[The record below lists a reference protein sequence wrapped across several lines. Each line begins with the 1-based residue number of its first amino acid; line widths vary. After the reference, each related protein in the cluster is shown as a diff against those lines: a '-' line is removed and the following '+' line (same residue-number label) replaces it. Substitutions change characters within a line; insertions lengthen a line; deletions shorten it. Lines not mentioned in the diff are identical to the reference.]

1 MKEKEEDDIENK
13 NNNNIED
20 NIINTNSKKLNL
32 INEIQNDGQDSNE
45 IILSEQPKI
54 FECELINK
62 DKISKINFIINEK
75 KLNIEI
81 KLCIQSNTSENQEDA
96 SGSEDFIL
104 LKTINQIDFIS
115 FMSQEEINDI
125 KANEIKNLIKS
136 ANKDNESLLNEK
148 EICSMTYFPLIS
160 KSQCNCCK
168 CLFCCECKLKKN
180 YKIREFMTDYF
191 LIKTDYIIQIKES
204 LFNISLPKLHE
215 LQAKNRKRKILAFV
229 NPIGGKGNALT
240 LWEKAKAILNNSY
253 LDIETI
259 ITQHFKEAYN
269 YVLTLDPMKYDGF
282 ITCSGDGIIHEI
294 INAIFHR
301 SEEDKN
307 KFLERCAICPL
318 PAGSGNALSKAIS
331 SYCGDDNR
339 IETHCYYICKGIKK
353 KIDVQE
359 MQLKGLEKRIYSVV
373 AFMYGFLADCDLESE
388 IIRCIG
394 FFRTS
399 IWGLI
404 RYICLRDYL
413 GTLYYLPENSSEDQ
427 LKNLPNID
435 QNIDDETKYGLIK
448 ESDQYNIFITN
459 NIKFASENLT
469 PHPLSQLDDGYS
481 DLFMIPKSKG
491 GGRWPLLRYLLND
504 MDHGDIFTDENKK
517 NVKNGYEYYKSKWW
531 RFIPKKDR
539 DDPDDVNK
547 EENWIKEYSIDGE
560 RYPIGPIQCCT
571 LNKIFS
577 IYSGKE

>member
-62 DKISKINFIINEK
+62 DKISKINFIIYEK

-81 KLCIQSNTSENQEDA
+81 KLCIQSNTSESQEDA

-531 RFIPKKDR
+531 RFIPKKER

>member
-413 GTLYYLPENSSEDQ
+413 GTLYYLPENSSADQ

-531 RFIPKKDR
+531 RFIPKKER

-547 EENWIKEYSIDGE
+547 EENWIKEYSKF
-560 RYPIGPIQCCT
+560 Y
-571 LNKIFS
+571 
-577 IYSGKE
+577 

>member
-413 GTLYYLPENSSEDQ
+413 GTLYYLPENSSADQ

>member
-32 INEIQNDGQDSNE
+32 INEIQIDGQNSNE
-45 IILSEQPKI
+45 LILSEQPKI

-75 KLNIEI
+75 KFKIEI
-81 KLCIQSNTSENQEDA
+81 KLCIQSNTSENQEDT

-104 LKTINQIDFIS
+104 LKTINQKDFIS
-115 FMSQEEINDI
+115 FMSQEEISDI
-125 KANEIKNLIKS
+125 KINEIKNLIKS
-136 ANKDNESLLNEK
+136 DRKENESLLNEK
-148 EICSMTYFPLIS
+148 EICSITYFPFIS

-180 YKIREFMTDYF
+180 YEIREFMTDYF
-191 LIKTDYIIQIKES
+191 LIKTDYIIQIRES

-240 LWEKAKAILNNSY
+240 LWEKAKTILSQSY

-339 IETHCYYICKGIKK
+339 IETHCYYLCKGIKK

-394 FFRTS
+394 FFRTT

-413 GTLYYLPENSSEDQ
+413 GTLYYLPENSSEDLVKQ
-427 LKNLPNID
+427 LPNID

-448 ESDQYNIFITN
+448 ESDQFNIFITN
-459 NIKFASENLT
+459 NIKFASENLS

-517 NVKNGYEYYKSKWW
+517 NIKNGYEYYKSKWW

-547 EENWIKEYSIDGE
+547 EENWVKEYSIDGE

>member
-1 MKEKEEDDIENK
+1 
-13 NNNNIED
+13 
-20 NIINTNSKKLNL
+20 
-32 INEIQNDGQDSNE
+32 
-45 IILSEQPKI
+45 
-54 FECELINK
+54 
-62 DKISKINFIINEK
+62 
-75 KLNIEI
+75 
-81 KLCIQSNTSENQEDA
+81 
-96 SGSEDFIL
+96 
-104 LKTINQIDFIS
+104 
-115 FMSQEEINDI
+115 
-125 KANEIKNLIKS
+125 
-136 ANKDNESLLNEK
+136 
-148 EICSMTYFPLIS
+148 
-160 KSQCNCCK
+160 
-168 CLFCCECKLKKN
+168 
-180 YKIREFMTDYF
+180 
-191 LIKTDYIIQIKES
+191 
-204 LFNISLPKLHE
+204 
-215 LQAKNRKRKILAFV
+215 
-229 NPIGGKGNALT
+229 
-240 LWEKAKAILNNSY
+240 
-253 LDIETI
+253 
-259 ITQHFKEAYN
+259 
-269 YVLTLDPMKYDGF
+269 MKYDGF

-413 GTLYYLPENSSEDQ
+413 GTLYYLPENSSADQ